1 MAVDQLSLLVQRGMT
16 DPSFVQ
22 RAQTDL
28 DGTLAAE
35 GIMLSPDE
43 MAAVREFHTEIAGLS
58 PDEVRAQLGDA
69 NRKQGVP

>member
-1 MAVDQLSLLVQRGMT
+1 MAVDQLSQLVQRGMT

-35 GIMLSPDE
+35 GIVLSPDE

-58 PDEVRAQLGDA
+58 PDEVRAQLGDT
-69 NRKQGVP
+69 NRKQGAP

>member
-1 MAVDQLSLLVQRGMT
+1 MAVDQLSQLVQRGMT
-16 DPSFVQ
+16 DPTFVQ

-35 GIMLSPDE
+35 GIVLSPDE

-58 PDEVRAQLGDA
+58 PDEVRAQLGDT
-69 NRKQGVP
+69 NRKQGAP

>member
-22 RAQTDL
+22 RAQSDL

>member
-1 MAVDQLSLLVQRGMT
+1 VATDQLSQLVQRGMT

-35 GIMLSPDE
+35 GIVLSPDE

-69 NRKQGVP
+69 NRKQGAP

>member
-1 MAVDQLSLLVQRGMT
+1 MAVDQLSQLVQRGMT

-35 GIMLSPDE
+35 GIVLSPDE

-69 NRKQGVP
+69 NRKQGAP

>member
-1 MAVDQLSLLVQRGMT
+1 MAVDQLSQLVQRGMT

-35 GIMLSPDE
+35 GIVLSPDE
-43 MAAVREFHTEIAGLS
+43 MTAVREFHTEIAGLS
-58 PDEVRAQLGDA
+58 PEEVQARLSDGTRQ
-69 NRKQGVP
+69 QGAP